1 MRPTLWILACL
12 ANAVE
17 GLGFSRML
25 TTWRS
30 MQLLGR
36 FCVSKELGK
45 ESAALRVR
53 LELTYP
59 LVAQGVRVIL
69 HQGNT
74 ETYRRAF
81 VEGTCQD
88 MHNAANV
95 QLGSGR
101 TIDTPIFDGS
111 AVKSNF
117 VNGAG
122 AAITNTTQSWS
133 IDGVQPSGV
142 VSVRNAYPD
151 SVAPNSTMWAASYE
165 VKLESTG
172 YSTLQI
178 SDTTRFIYAVL
189 VNCDP
194 KVCALKRPC
203 YGALQGVR
211 VDAELRSDAG
221 ALDHFSCDQSL
232 VFVASSIFL
241 YATLLVSVVMLV
253 FVIGLQMRNKLH
265 WTAILPFGALLAQ
278 LAGLALSDLHY
289 TVYGVDGRGAPVLE
303 YIGRFCYAV
312 ANSLTLT
319 LLMLLALGYTT
330 VRKDL
335 KTRQWILLIVFLI
348 AYAFAELGCLIWY
361 VIANSKTGAD
371 AVYLYDTAPGYV
383 VCALRVFAALM
394 LCSGVC
400 STMRWSRFRQKRKF
414 HAKLFI
420 GGLTWVMWLPIAV
433 LIALALPVTVRT
445 DVMVWLEL
453 VVAFLSQ
460 IVRNI
465 CVCCLRRR
473 GARLLRFFR
482 PRRTARSR
490 ALLLY
495 SARPRA
501 AYADP
506 DAHVQPMVHEN
517 VGLVFPR
524 LPVPRPRGSDGLRR
538 DGGMPRAAEEEE
550 GGRQAL
556 RDAWLQ

>member
-1 MRPTLWILACL
+1 MRLFFLLACF
-12 ANAVE
+12 ATAVD
-17 GLGFSRML
+17 GLGFFKML

-30 MQLLGR
+30 AELLGR

-45 ESAALRVR
+45 ESAALRVK
-53 LELTYP
+53 LDLTYP

-74 ETYRRAF
+74 ETYRKAF
-81 VEGTCQD
+81 VEGTCYD
-88 MHNAANV
+88 MHQAANV
-95 QLGSGR
+95 KLGTGR
-101 TIDTPIFDGS
+101 TINTPIFDGS

-117 VNGAG
+117 VNGADNEV
-122 AAITNTTQSWS
+122 TNYTQSWS

-142 VSVRNAYPD
+142 VSVRDAYPG
-151 SVAPNSTMWAASYE
+151 SVPKNSTLWATSYE

-178 SDTTRFIYAVL
+178 SDSTRFIYAVL

-194 KVCALKRPC
+194 DVCALNRPC

-221 ALDHFSCDQSL
+221 PLLDHFSCDQSL

-241 YATLLVSVVMLV
+241 YATFFVSVLMLV
-253 FVIGLQMRNKLH
+253 FVVGLQMRGKLH

-278 LAGLALSDLHY
+278 FAGLALSGLHY
-289 TVYGVDGRGAPVLE
+289 TVYGVDGRGAPSLE

-335 KTRQWILLIVFLI
+335 KTRQWIVLIIFLIV
-348 AYAFAELGCLIWY
+348 YAFAELGCLIWY
-361 VIANSKTGAD
+361 VIANSESGAD
-371 AVYLYDTAPGYV
+371 AVYLYDTAAGYV
-383 VCALRVFAALM
+383 VCALRGFAAIV

-420 GGLTWVMWLPIAV
+420 GGLAWVLWLPIAV

-453 VVAFLSQ
+453 AVAFLSQ
-460 IVRNI
+460 IVRRL
-465 CVCCLRRR
+465 CCA
-473 GARLLRFFR
+473 GAA
-482 PRRTARSR
+482 ARDC
-490 ALLLY
+490 
-495 SARPRA
+495 SAPGGLVAPHAHSPSSSPPSPDAPHA
-501 AYADP
+501 ARADP
-506 DAHVQPMVHEN
+506 NAHVQSVVHEN
-517 VGLVFPR
+517 MGLVLPR
-524 LPVPRPRGSDGLRR
+524 LPVSRPRGGDGPRR
-538 DGGMPRAAEEEE
+538 DAGVPRAAEEEE
-550 GGRQAL
+550 GG
-556 RDAWLQ
+556 